1 MKQNTFDVK
10 WYEDQSLAYW
20 VRKKPVPVSEMK
32 FDQIVESHRN
42 GILESGNK
50 TIDFHRS
57 MRWVMFDWGW
67 VIETNHIDDELTTTV
82 ETLVSYTGDTAVLIH
97 RHRFG
102 LHHNEMK
109 PYQRD
114 DLFPIACRVK
124 MMPCF

>member
-1 MKQNTFDVK
+1 
-10 WYEDQSLAYW
+10 
-20 VRKKPVPVSEMK
+20 MK
-32 FDQIVESHRN
+32 FDQIVENHTTE
-42 GILESGNK
+42 ILEEGGK

-67 VIETNHIDDELTTTV
+67 VIETNQIDEDLTTTV
-82 ETLVSYTGDTAVLIH
+82 ETLVSYTGKTAVLIH

-109 PYQRD
+109 SYQRD
-114 DLFPIACRVK
+114 DLFPIACQVQ

>member
-1 MKQNTFDVK
+1 MSENTFDVK

-32 FDQIVESHRN
+32 FDQIVENHPTE
-42 GILESGNK
+42 ILEEGNK

-67 VIETNHIDDELTTTV
+67 VIETNHIDEDLTTTV
-82 ETLVSYTGDTAVLIH
+82 ETLVSYTGQTAVLIH

-102 LHHNEMK
+102 LQHDGMK
-109 PYQRD
+109 SYQRD

-124 MMPCF
+124 IMPCF

>member
-32 FDQIVESHRN
+32 FDQIVENHTAE
-42 GILESGNK
+42 IVEEGNK

-67 VIETNHIDDELTTTV
+67 VIETNQIDEDLTTTV
-82 ETLVSYTGDTAVLIH
+82 ETLVSYTGKTAVLIH
-97 RHRFG
+97 RRRFG
-102 LHHNEMK
+102 LSHHEMK

-114 DLFPIACRVK
+114 DLFPIACQVH

>member
-20 VRKKPVPVSEMK
+20 VRRKPVPVDEMK
-32 FDQIVESHRN
+32 FDQIVENHRDQ
-42 GILESGNK
+42 ILESGKK

-67 VIETNHIDDELTTTV
+67 VIETNHMDGDLTTTV
-82 ETLVSYTGDTAVLIH
+82 ETLVSYTGKTAVLIH

-102 LHHNEMK
+102 LYHDEMK
-109 PYQRD
+109 PYHRD
-114 DLFPIACRVK
+114 DVYPIACQVK